1 MEPAALRPLP
11 VARESAFWRR
21 ALPAMYALIKVFD
34 PVIRPWWRSIGL
46 GLGDIVE
53 LRVVGRRSG
62 RYRRVLLTL
71 LHDRGQWILG
81 HPNGDVAWTL
91 NLAAAET
98 ADLAFRRRAP
108 IPIRARRL
116 TGDGHDAAIAA
127 TDQQPFPGSLVYRLA
142 RPHIRAVGVYF
153 AIDRLDV

>member
-1 MEPAALRPLP
+1 MQPPALP
-11 VARESAFWRR
+11 APRESGFWRR
-21 ALPAMYALIKVFD
+21 ALPVMYALIKLLD
-34 PVIRPWWRSIGL
+34 PLIRSWWRSIGF

-71 LHDRGQWILG
+71 LHDGGQWILG
-81 HPNGDVAWTL
+81 HPNGDVAWTR
-91 NLAAAET
+91 NLEAAGT

-116 TGDGHDAAIAA
+116 TGAAHDAAVAA
-127 TDQQPFPGSLVYRLA
+127 TDQQPYPGKIVYRLA
-142 RPHIRAVGVYF
+142 RAHIRAVGAYF
-153 AIDRLDV
+153 AIDRVG

>member
-1 MEPAALRPLP
+1 
-11 VARESAFWRR
+11 
-21 ALPAMYALIKVFD
+21 MYALIKLMD
-34 PVIRPWWRSIGL
+34 PLIGAWWRSVGF

-71 LHDRGQWILG
+71 LNDGSQWILG
-81 HPNGDVAWTL
+81 HPNGHVPWTL
-91 NLAAAET
+91 NVEAAGT
-98 ADLAFRRRAP
+98 ADLVFRRGAP
-108 IPIRARRL
+108 IPVRARRL
-116 TGDGHDAAIAA
+116 TGAAHDAAVAA

-153 AIDRLDV
+153 AIDRVE